1 MLSSLLLYLLF
12 IAGGIFIGSKILKPD
27 REYRWIGRLQTAALV
42 LLIFTM
48 GVRIG
53 ADEIVLAS
61 IGALGIRALVVA
73 VCSVAGSVLLVSAG
87 RRIMRLDRKG
97 KKISGKKEDE
107 VRSAAEVK

>member
-53 ADEIVLAS
+53 ADEKVLAS
-61 IGALGIRALVVA
+61 IGALGIELLSSRYVRWQA
-73 VCSVAGSVLLVSAG
+73 VFCSCQREEGL
-87 RRIMRLDRKG
+87 
-97 KKISGKKEDE
+97 
-107 VRSAAEVK
+107 